1 MSALALD
8 THAYIKKL
16 EAAGFTEQQAEV
28 LAETQAD
35 LLTNQLAT
43 KADIETVQRGMKE
56 LETRLVAAT
65 KSDIETVQ
73 RDIKE
78 LETRLVARINV
89 LEERTDGRFKLLQ
102 WMLGFNLALTV
113 AVFWLLIRH

>member
-1 MSALALD
+1 MSALAFD

-16 EAAGFTEQQAEV
+16 EATGFTEQQAEV
-28 LAETQAD
+28 LAETQAN
-35 LLTNQLAT
+35 LLTNQL
-43 KADIETVQRGMKE
+43 
-56 LETRLVAAT
+56 AT

-73 RDIKE
+73 RDMKE

-102 WMLGFNLALTV
+102 WMLGFNLALTL

>member
-16 EAAGFTEQQAEV
+16 EAAGFTEQQAEA

-43 KADIETVQRGMKE
+43 K
-56 LETRLVAAT
+56 
-65 KSDIETVQ
+65 SDIETVQ
-73 RDIKE
+73 RDMKD

-102 WMLGFNLALTV
+102 WMLGFNLALTM
-113 AVFWLLIRH
+113 AVFWLLVRH

>member
-16 EAAGFTEQQAEV
+16 KAAGFTEQQAEA
-28 LAETQAD
+28 LAETQAN
-35 LLTNQLAT
+35 LLTNQL
-43 KADIETVQRGMKE
+43 
-56 LETRLVAAT
+56 AT

-73 RDIKE
+73 RDMKE

-113 AVFWLLIRH
+113 AVFWLLVRH

>member
-28 LAETQAD
+28 LAETQAN

-43 KADIETVQRGMKE
+43 KADIETVQRDM
-56 LETRLVAAT
+56 
-65 KSDIETVQ
+65 
-73 RDIKE
+73 KE

-102 WMLGFNLALTV
+102 WMLGFNLVLTG

>member
-28 LAETQAD
+28 LAETQAN

-43 KADIETVQRGMKE
+43 KADIETVQRDM
-56 LETRLVAAT
+56 
-65 KSDIETVQ
+65 
-73 RDIKE
+73 KE
-78 LETRLVARINV
+78 LETRLVARINM

-102 WMLGFNLALTV
+102 WMLGFNLALTM

>member
-43 KADIETVQRGMKE
+43 K
-56 LETRLVAAT
+56 
-65 KSDIETVQ
+65 SDIETVQ
-73 RDIKE
+73 RDMKE

>member
-28 LAETQAD
+28 LAETQAN
-35 LLTNQLAT
+35 LLTNQL
-43 KADIETVQRGMKE
+43 
-56 LETRLVAAT
+56 AT

-73 RDIKE
+73 RGMKE

-113 AVFWLLIRH
+113 AVFWLLVRH

>member
-43 KADIETVQRGMKE
+43 KSDIETVQRGMKE

-65 KSDIETVQ
+65 KSDIETVG
-73 RDIKE
+73 
-78 LETRLVARINV
+78 NV
-89 LEERTDGRFKLLQ
+89 PQLP
-102 WMLGFNLALTV
+102 
-113 AVFWLLIRH
+113 